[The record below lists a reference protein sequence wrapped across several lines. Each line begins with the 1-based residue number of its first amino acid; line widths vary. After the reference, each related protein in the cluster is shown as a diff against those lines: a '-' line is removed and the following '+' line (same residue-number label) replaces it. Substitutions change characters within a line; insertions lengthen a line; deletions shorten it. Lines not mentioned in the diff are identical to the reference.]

1 MQARAASQR
10 LKAQASSHARKHELL
25 TRAAITGAP
34 RTRRTPRS
42 ILLLHLNPPPPPPPP
57 PPLASLLWA
66 GGWCTVL
73 APALGLPA
81 SWSALSLVCYMLVV
95 AVWRHPTA
103 ISIAWSGLQLVAQG
117 GMPRDLD
124 SLVAEVKTLL
134 CLLVALHCFQDL
146 LERLSRHWWMH
157 AHVWSMGEGVGH
169 AIGRFECRPLTRR
182 LT

>member
-1 MQARAASQR
+1 MGWAWACCHGCRLLRLRTSCSRYCQA
-10 LKAQASSHARKHELL
+10 
-25 TRAAITGAP
+25 GA
-34 RTRRTPRS
+34 
-42 ILLLHLNPPPPPPPP
+42 H
-57 PPLASLLWA
+57 SLLFD
-66 GGWCTVL
+66 
-73 APALGLPA
+73 
-81 SWSALSLVCYMLVV
+81 MLVV

-157 AHVWSMGEGVGH
+157 AHVWSMGEGSDTQSDASNVVLRGVL
-169 AIGRFECRPLTRR
+169 RDLLCCTLPPNVTRPLDSL
-182 LT
+182 LTAYL

>member
-1 MQARAASQR
+1 MQARAASE
-10 LKAQASSHARKHELL
+10 AESSSEL
-25 TRAAITGAP
+25 TCTQI
-34 RTRRTPRS
+34 RTTNACCHHWRTAYTPDS
-42 ILLLHLNPPPPPPPP
+42 SLNPPPPPQSSSSSTSSSSPCKPSLGWRVVHSP
-57 PPLASLLWA
+57 SSSSRLAGELER
-66 GGWCTVL
+66 T
-73 APALGLPA
+73 
-81 SWSALSLVCYMLVV
+81 LSLVCYMLVV

-103 ISIAWSGLQLVAQG
+103 ISIAWSSLQLVAQG

-157 AHVWSMGEGVGH
+157 AHVWSMGEGVGR
-169 AIGRFECRPLTRR
+169 AIGCFECRLTRR